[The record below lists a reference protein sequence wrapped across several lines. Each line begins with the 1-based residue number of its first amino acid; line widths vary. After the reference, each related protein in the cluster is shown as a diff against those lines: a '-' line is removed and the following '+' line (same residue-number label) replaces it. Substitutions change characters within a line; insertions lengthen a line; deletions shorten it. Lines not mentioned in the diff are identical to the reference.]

1 MRIAAI
7 LLVLAPLLFS
17 SDLHAQT
24 ARNAAYFELGGSA
37 IVPSINYERRL
48 NERWFGRAGLSY
60 VSGQSSNHFDRTFI
74 VPLTLSS
81 VSRPGGNHHLELG
94 GGVTFAGGDRQE
106 LFESAGGDNGTFST
120 AFLTGIIGYRYQKP
134 DGGFQFRSAF
144 TPVAGGGDFLP
155 WFGVSFGYA
164 W

>member
-1 MRIAAI
+1 MRTVAI
-7 LLVLAPLLFS
+7 LLVLSPLLFS

-48 NERWFGRAGLSY
+48 NERWFGRAGLSF
-60 VSGQSSNHFDRTFI
+60 VSSDSSSGTDRAFI
-74 VPLTLSS
+74 VPLTVSS
-81 VSRPGGNHHLELG
+81 VSKPQGNHHLELG
-94 GGVTFAGGDRQE
+94 GGVTFAGGDRQD
-106 LFESAGGDNGTFST
+106 LFDSAGSDGTFST
-120 AFLTGIIGYRYQKP
+120 VILTGIVGYRYQKP
-134 DGGFQFRSAF
+134 GGGFQFRSVF

-155 WFGVSFGYA
+155 WVGVSFGYA

>member
-1 MRIAAI
+1 MRTLPI
-7 LLVLAPLLFS
+7 LLVLSSLLFS
-17 SDLHAQT
+17 ADLHAQT

-48 NERWFGRAGLSY
+48 NEHWFGRAGLSY
-60 VSGQSSNHFDRTFI
+60 VSSESSSRTDRTFI
-74 VPLTLSS
+74 VPLTISS
-81 VSRPGGNHHLELG
+81 ITKPQGNHHLELG

-106 LFESAGGDNGTFST
+106 LFDSADSDATFST
-120 AFLTGIIGYRYQKP
+120 VIVTGIVGYRYQKP
-134 DGGFQFRSAF
+134 DGGFQFRSVF